1 MQQWASEKEWQDR
14 LLKGGVF
21 LDVRAPVEFTEGTLP
36 GSVNV
41 PILND
46 QERHEVGLCYKRRGP
61 DAALETGHRLVS
73 GEVKQ
78 ERVRRWSEIA
88 GAEPDLI
95 LFCFRGGQ
103 RSAIAQT
110 WLKEAGFDVPRI
122 EGGYK
127 KVRQFLLGLLGDQSL
142 AAPIHSVAGHT
153 GSGKT
158 MVLRGLARDNAAAIV
173 DLEDLANHR
182 GSAFGQELTGQP
194 SQAQF
199 ENELALELWR
209 AGQTGKKIWVEDEAR
224 TIGRVTLPETTFA
237 ALRSCP
243 LIVIDEPRET
253 RAQLILEEYVIE
265 PAKYRLQTDPANAWD
280 LLSNSLIQA
289 ILHISRKLGGARTQD
304 ALELLNRAVASSRD
318 TGRYERHLEWIVFL
332 LENYYD
338 TFYENHMS
346 RHESR
351 VIFKG
356 SRAEVSR
363 YIAGDSN

>member
-1 MQQWASEKEWQDR
+1 
-14 LLKGGVF
+14 
-21 LDVRAPVEFTEGTLP
+21 
-36 GSVNV
+36 
-41 PILND
+41 
-46 QERHEVGLCYKRRGP
+46 
-61 DAALETGHRLVS
+61 
-73 GEVKQ
+73 
-78 ERVRRWSEIA
+78 
-88 GAEPDLI
+88 
-95 LFCFRGGQ
+95 
-103 RSAIAQT
+103 
-110 WLKEAGFDVPRI
+110 
-122 EGGYK
+122 
-127 KVRQFLLGLLGDQSL
+127 
-142 AAPIHSVAGHT
+142 
-153 GSGKT
+153 